1 MLTGFFFHSPQSI
14 QENGLIQATH
24 NSRIVLFLA
33 RSGCKDENTGSVTHA
48 FGMIFLTE
56 FLQFDFYRHCN
67 G

>member
-48 FGMIFLTE
+48 LV
-56 FLQFDFYRHCN
+56 
-67 G
+67 